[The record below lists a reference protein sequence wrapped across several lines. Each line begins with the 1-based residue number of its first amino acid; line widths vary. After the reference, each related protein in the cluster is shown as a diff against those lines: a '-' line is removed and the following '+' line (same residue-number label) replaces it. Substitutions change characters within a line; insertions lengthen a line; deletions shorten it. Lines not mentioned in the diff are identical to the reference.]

1 MICCKPRYLNIIVD
15 NMIWEGWKPW
25 WGQSALNASNQRLAT
40 AVDGGDMRRGKDNV
54 GNLDGASLLSSEAK
68 LEVVSPLPFSE
79 VSLTK
84 DWILGLLCT
93 PAWNCDLIDLGATL
107 GRASRKRLLAVD
119 GQVVRTLDQ
128 LAAPPYPA
136 NHLNWICVYS
146 TLQLHVS
153 TKDLQLFLD
162 VLTGQVRA
170 LDVRKTRGH

>member
-68 LEVVSPLPFSE
+68 LEVVSPLPFFQRWIWQKIEFWDFYAHLPFSE

-93 PAWNCDLIDLGATL
+93 HAWNCDLIDLGDTL

-119 GQVVRTLDQ
+119 GQAVKTLDQ

-136 NHLNWICVYS
+136 NHLNLIC
-146 TLQLHVS
+146 L
-153 TKDLQLFLD
+153 
-162 VLTGQVRA
+162 
-170 LDVRKTRGH
+170 